1 MDILIVVHI
10 KSSYDSWK
18 AVFDLDPGGRVE
30 FSDESRTRVGRV
42 DDQTAMVQL
51 FDVDMESL
59 AYAIND
65 PDSPS
70 VDPLIA
76 EHVFR
81 HDVYTLTAIAPPA

>member
-30 FSDESRTRVGRV
+30 FCDESRTRVGRV

-51 FDVDMESL
+51 FDADMESL

-70 VDPLIA
+70 VDPLIV
-76 EHVFR
+76 EHVIR
-81 HDVYTLTAIAPPA
+81 HDVYSLTTIVSPT